1 MYIHTIH
8 FFFFAVFVRI
18 VHRWVSRHSKKKK
31 KGGAGQLKV
40 VELNYK
46 TSPDYYSTT
55 VVGPKPQSQNNK
67 KQWNCRRGTVTYNIY
82 KIVFAA
88 VVLRLYLLPFKRGT
102 IPSRYDPTQF
112 RRDMTQPNY
121 HLMKVKA
128 KIHSKNYS
136 VERRK
141 TEGRK
146 EKTKTKKQT
155 RSVSYTHLTLPTNR
169 EV

>member
-1 MYIHTIH
+1 MLTKHAQTAKKNDHTILILSEVTENRLTQP
-8 FFFFAVFVRI
+8 FSRENRRIYICIYTQYIFFAVFVRI

-31 KGGAGQLKV
+31 GGAAGQLKV

-102 IPSRYDPTQF
+102 IPSRYDPTQLS
-112 RRDMTQPNY
+112 PNE
-121 HLMKVKA
+121 
-128 KIHSKNYS
+128 SKS
-136 VERRK
+136 K
-141 TEGRK
+141 DTF
-146 EKTKTKKQT
+146 
-155 RSVSYTHLTLPTNR
+155 
-169 EV
+169 